1 MIMKMNKKYTL
12 SLLTAILL
20 STVSCQKNFLTEDPK
35 AIIAPDNL
43 YVNKAGFESGL
54 FGLYNLVRSERKGI
68 NGAGNGIA
76 ITAAIVGVDNAY
88 SLFPASGAPESVFND
103 FGVRLNAGDA
113 YINMLWR
120 YLYEVVNASNT
131 IIGRA
136 ENPSIKWSATE
147 KNQITAEARLIRAW
161 AYRHLSFLWGDIPL
175 SLKESDGGSIKTDWE
190 RTPVAQ
196 VRKAIEDDLLF
207 AEANL
212 PEVVNIEG
220 RVSKVVAQHYLAEL
234 YLTIG
239 ENQKAKDK
247 ALAVVQ
253 NTNYKLITARYGVKR
268 TSAGTPF
275 TDMFIDGNSNRKQG
289 NTELLWLFPN
299 QYLSV
304 GGDVNIMRRWWV
316 NRYNLIRVNNK
327 LPITYSKD
335 NGGRGLGRFA
345 VTKFAL
351 SLYQP
356 NDNRGSSFAWRYFW
370 IMNNAS
376 SLPTGTKTTTTC
388 ISPGYTGGAL
398 GDTVKLSIACDEP
411 LPSSATAQ
419 NWPNTRKWDWAPDD
433 VANVQETS
441 NYNDQIYLRLADTY
455 LLLAEAQLKLNDL
468 NGAAATIN
476 LLRARANATPITAA
490 QVTLDFVLD
499 ERSRELVTEEHR
511 RYTLLRTGKWL
522 ERTKLYNKY
531 AGPLITIRDQLLP
544 IPQPV
549 IDANLGKVMPQN
561 EGY

>member
-1 MIMKMNKKYTL
+1 MKMNIKYKL
-12 SLLTAILL
+12 SLIIVMLL
-20 STVSCQKNFLTEDPK
+20 STVSCQKSFLSEDPK

-43 YVNKAGFESGL
+43 YVSKAGFESGL
-54 FGLYNLVRSERKGI
+54 FGLYNLVRAERKGI
-68 NGAGNGIA
+68 NGASNDMA
-76 ITAAIVGVDNAY
+76 ITAAVVGVDNAF
-88 SLFPASGAPESVFND
+88 SLFPAAGAPESVFND
-103 FGVRLNAGDA
+103 FGLRLNAGDA
-113 YINMLWR
+113 YINRLWR
-120 YLYEVVNASNT
+120 YLYEVVNTANT
-131 IIGRA
+131 IIGRS
-136 ENPSIKWSATE
+136 ENPSIKWTEME
-147 KNQITAEARLIRAW
+147 KNQIISEARLIRAW
-161 AYRHLSFLWGDIPL
+161 AYRHLTYLWGDVPL

-190 RTPVAQ
+190 RIAVTQ
-196 VRKAIEDDLLF
+196 VRKAMEEDLLF
-207 AEANL
+207 AEVNL
-212 PEVVNIEG
+212 PEVATIEG

-234 YLTIG
+234 YLTTG

-253 NTNYKLITARYGVKR
+253 NRNYRIVTARYGVRR
-268 TSAGTPF
+268 TLAGTPF

-316 NRYNLIRVNNK
+316 NRYNVIRVNNR
-327 LPITYSKD
+327 LPITFSKD
-335 NGGRGLGRFA
+335 NGGRGLGRFG

-376 SLPTGTKTTTTC
+376 SLPAGVKTTTTC
-388 ISPGYTGGAL
+388 ASPGYTGSAL

-411 LPSSATAQ
+411 LPFSAIAQ
-419 NWPNTRKWDWAPDD
+419 NWPNIRKWDWAPDD
-433 VANVQETS
+433 IANVQESS

-455 LLLAEAQLKLNDL
+455 LLLAEAQLKLNDAP
-468 NGAAATIN
+468 GAAITIN
-476 LLRARANATPITAA
+476 ILRTRANTSQITAA
-490 QVTLDFVLD
+490 QVTLDFILD
-499 ERSRELVTEEHR
+499 ERSRELITEEHR

-531 AGPLITIRDQLLP
+531 SGPLITARDQLLP

-549 IDANLGKVMPQN
+549 IDANLNKLMPQN
-561 EGY
+561 NGY